1 MKFAIPILIGIISFS
16 ACKSDRKPLVSD
28 IYIDSLIKH
37 YTLPEAIQKN
47 QIELNFWLSRI
58 TPNTPDYSNSLK
70 YAAALVTQ
78 FHLLGNINNLKSS
91 DSVLLATSAS
101 FNNKEVG
108 PIFTLVSHA
117 ILQHQ
122 FKQADSLLDI
132 AKLMGLKK
140 YESAASSFDVDFE
153 LGKIGQAK
161 IELAKINQP
170 SDFGYQFRNSKMM
183 HYMGELDSSLAAMQK
198 AVDNAGQDK
207 SLALSALSNLGDLY
221 LHAGRMNEAYNTFLA
236 CINANTADLHSLMGI
251 GWVALVKDNNP
262 GLANK
267 IFQFVAT
274 KTASPDP
281 LFKLIAVAE
290 YTKDSLA
297 QLQFAKAFEQKV
309 TNSLYGNMY
318 NKYLI
323 QLYTGILNDPSK
335 AVAIAK
341 AELMSRATPQTYA
354 WYVWA
359 LINNRQQEEAFKV
372 YEKNV
377 AGKPLESL
385 ELYWMG
391 KMMQSLNKSY
401 NANQFFKEANKNNF
415 ELNPSVINDLA
426 VVLKK

>member
-1 MKFAIPILIGIISFS
+1 MKYAILVLIAVISFS
-16 ACKSDRKPLVSD
+16 ACNTDQKPLISD
-28 IYIDSLIKH
+28 VFVDSLIVNYKV
-37 YTLPEAIQKN
+37 PEAIQKN
-47 QIELNFWLSRI
+47 QKEVEFWRDRI

-70 YAAALVTQ
+70 YAAALVTR

-91 DSVLLATSAS
+91 DSVLLAMSAS

-117 ILQHQ
+117 ILQHR
-122 FKQADSLLDI
+122 FMQADSLLDI
-132 AKLMGLKK
+132 AKSMGLKK

-183 HYMGELDSSLAAMQK
+183 HYMGELDSSIAAMQK

-207 SLALSALSNLGDLY
+207 SLALSALSNVGDLY
-221 LHAGRMNEAYNTFLA
+221 LHAGMMNEAYKTFVT
-236 CINANTADLHSLMGI
+236 CINANPADMHSMMGI
-251 GWVALVKDNNP
+251 GWIALIKDNNP
-262 GLANK
+262 VLANK

-281 LFKLIAVAE
+281 LFKLMAVAE
-290 YTKDSLA
+290 YTKDSMA
-297 QLQFAKAFEQKV
+297 QLKFAKAFEQKV
-309 TNSLYGNMY
+309 ADPLYGNMY

-323 QLYTGILNDPSK
+323 QLYTGILNSPSK

-341 AELMSRATPQTYA
+341 GELLNRATPQTYA

-359 LINNRQQEEAFKV
+359 LINNHQQEEAFNI

-391 KMMQSLNKSY
+391 KMMRSLNKGY

-415 ELNPSVINDLA
+415 ELNPSVVNDLA
-426 VVLKK
+426 VLLKE

>member
-1 MKFAIPILIGIISFS
+1 MKYAIPFLICIITFN
-16 ACKSDRKPLVSD
+16 ACKSDRKPLVNEV
-28 IYIDSLIKH
+28 YVDSLINH
-37 YTLPEAIQKN
+37 YSPPEAIQKN
-47 QIELNFWLSRI
+47 QKEVEFWRDRI

-70 YAAALVTQ
+70 YAAALVTR

-91 DSVLLATSAS
+91 DSVLLAMSAS

-117 ILQHQ
+117 ILQHR
-122 FKQADSLLDI
+122 FMQADSLLDI
-132 AKLMGLKK
+132 AKSMGLKK

-183 HYMGELDSSLAAMQK
+183 HYMGELDSSIAAMQK

-207 SLALSALSNLGDLY
+207 SLALSALSNVGDLY
-221 LHAGRMNEAYNTFLA
+221 LHAGMMNEAYKTFVT
-236 CINANTADLHSLMGI
+236 CINANPADMHSMMGI
-251 GWVALVKDNNP
+251 GWIALIKDNNP
-262 GLANK
+262 VLANK

-281 LFKLIAVAE
+281 LFKLMAVAE
-290 YTKDSLA
+290 YTKDSMA
-297 QLQFAKAFEQKV
+297 QLKFAKAFEQKV
-309 TNSLYGNMY
+309 ADPLYGNMY

-323 QLYTGILNDPSK
+323 QLYTGILNSPSK

-341 AELMSRATPQTYA
+341 GELLNRATPQTYV

-359 LINNRQQEEAFKV
+359 LINNQQQEEAFNI

-391 KMMQSLNKSY
+391 KMMRSLNKGY

-415 ELNPSVINDLA
+415 ELNPSVVNDLA
-426 VVLKK
+426 VLLKE

>member
-1 MKFAIPILIGIISFS
+1 MKYAIPFLLCIMTFN
-16 ACKSDRKPLVSD
+16 ACKSNLKPIVSD
-28 IYIDSLIKH
+28 AYADSLIGNFKV
-37 YTLPEAIQKN
+37 PEAIQKN
-47 QIELNFWLSRI
+47 QKEVDFWRDRI

-91 DSVLLATSAS
+91 DSVLLRMNSS

-117 ILQHQ
+117 ILQHR
-122 FKQADSLLDI
+122 FNQADSLLDI
-132 AKLMGLKK
+132 AKSMGLKK

-161 IELAKINQP
+161 IELAKINQQ

-183 HYMGELDSSLAAMQK
+183 HYMGELDSSIAAMQK

-221 LHAGRMNEAYNTFLA
+221 LHAGRMNEAYNTFLN
-236 CINANTADLHSLMGI
+236 CISANPADLHSIMGI
-251 GWVALVKDNNP
+251 GWIALIKDNHP
-262 GLANK
+262 VLANK

-281 LFKLIAVAE
+281 LFKLMAVAE

-297 QLQFAKAFEQKV
+297 QLKFAKLFEQKV
-309 TNSLYGNMY
+309 VDPLYGNMY

-323 QLYTGILNDPSK
+323 QLYTGILNNPSK

-341 AELMSRATPQTYA
+341 AELLNRATPQTYA

-359 LINNRQQEEAFKV
+359 LTNNHQQEEAFKV
-372 YEKNV
+372 YETNV

-391 KMMQSLNKSY
+391 KMMHSLNKGY
-401 NANQFFKEANKNNF
+401 NARQFFKEANKNNY
-415 ELNPSVINDLA
+415 ELNPSVVNDLA
-426 VVLKK
+426 VLLKE

>member
-1 MKFAIPILIGIISFS
+1 MKFAIPVLICIISFS
-16 ACKSDRKPLVSD
+16 ACKSYIKPLVSEV
-28 IYIDSLIKH
+28 YADSLIKH
-37 YTLPEAIQKN
+37 YSLPEAIQKN
-47 QIELNFWLSRI
+47 QIEVDFWLSRI
-58 TPNTPDYSNSLK
+58 TPNTPDYSNSFK
-70 YAAALVTQ
+70 YAAALVAR
-78 FHLLGNINNLKSS
+78 FHLLGNINDLKSS
-91 DSVLLATSAS
+91 DSVLLATSAN

-117 ILQHQ
+117 ILQHR

-132 AKLMGLKK
+132 AKSMGLKK

-170 SDFGYQFRNSKMM
+170 TDFGYQFRNSKMM

-198 AVDNAGQDK
+198 AVDNAGEDK
-207 SLALSALSNLGDLY
+207 GLALSALSNLGDLY
-221 LHAGRMNEAYNTFLA
+221 LHAGRMNEAYNSFVT
-236 CINANTADLHSLMGI
+236 CINENPADMHSIMGI
-251 GWVALVKDNNP
+251 GWIALIKDNNP
-262 GLANK
+262 VLANK

-281 LFKLIAVAE
+281 LFKLMAVAE
-290 YTKDSLA
+290 YNKDSLA
-297 QLQFAKAFEQKV
+297 QLKYAKAFEQKV
-309 TNSLYGNMY
+309 VNPLYGNMY

-335 AVAIAK
+335 AVTIAK
-341 AELMSRATPQTYA
+341 SELLNRATPQTYA

-359 LINNRQQEEAFKV
+359 LINDHQQEEAFKV

-391 KMMQSLNKSY
+391 KMMRSLNKGY

-415 ELNPSVINDLA
+415 ELNPSLVNDLA
-426 VVLKK
+426 VLLKE